1 MEVYGSFN
9 DKRGAQKNTKRQ
21 DAMDSITASPKAAE
35 NLKQLSG
42 KYKNDEDFLLDA
54 IEKQPAVY
62 MYVDKKFKN
71 DPEFVRKAI
80 VKNLKYLESLQIDAE
95 NCDKE
100 DLKLV
105 VLEEEGVKQP
115 IQDYDTAKSIYDKA
129 QTDAQKEIIEKGYF
143 LPSMVKRVCAKQER
157 KTIDARTNQG
167 KFFDLIKEFV
177 LDKDEI
183 IKKEFITIAFEL
195 DQSGKFD
202 FDKAINT
209 LRERIKGKIGDKD
222 YIKYFNNTV
231 KQINKFLDSKEVDV
245 NKPDGDGH
253 TLVYYIAKNNNPI
266 AWYLLKQKGAVVD
279 KKVLKDIKSI
289 KNVESAYLIDAI
301 RDYSK
306 KAAEPA
312 KPKENNDQAAEQTV
326 ETPKEETAEAMAE
339 GTEKKKGLFE
349 RLKAHMQ
356 QRKSDKATNK
366 LYKLLTK
373 GPFNKDDKEEAD
385 RLIKEEGANIKKA
398 VSRMSKQNRYP
409 DEAWA
414 YLTEKLPEL
423 KQEEEKLKQKP
434 KENNGQTEQTS
445 VETPK
450 EETAEATTEGTEKK
464 KGLFERLKAYMQQR
478 KSDKKKQKLNK
489 LLIKALKADKFD
501 KKAVEELIQQ
511 GAVITD
517 KIIKGN
523 SKYSEEAREFIN
535 GKMKEEALQQV
546 AQPQVQ
552 QPKSQESNNETVET
566 PKEAPKKEFANEEE
580 KFVWD
585 TYQELCDLKL
595 PAGYSFE
602 KLKSKLEQIAKT
614 SKTTEVKEKAEDCI
628 EILNYLRKKLDL
640 TIEKIDSK
648 RSIKEIAIERE
659 DALKFKKTF
668 DKEFA
673 EQKNKEAAEKE
684 NKKLLEKL
692 NKIVKT
698 KQIDIRRGQQSSEEE
713 KE

>member
-1 MEVYGSFN
+1 MEVYGNSN
-9 DKRGAQKNTKRQ
+9 DIKDVKKHNKRQ

-35 NLKQLSG
+35 NLKQLSWI
-42 KYKNDEDFLLDA
+42 YKNDENFLLDA

-62 MYVDKKFKN
+62 MYVHKKFKN

-129 QTDAQKEIIEKGYF
+129 QTDAQKKIIEKGYF
-143 LPSMVKRVCAKQER
+143 LPSMVKKVCVKQER

-312 KPKENNDQAAEQTV
+312 KPKENNGQTEQTSV
-326 ETPKEETAEAMAE
+326 ETPKEETAEATTE

-356 QRKSDKATNK
+356 KRKSDKATNK

-385 RLIKEEGANIKKA
+385 RLIKEEGANINKA

-450 EETAEATTEGTEKK
+450 EETAEATAERTEKK
-464 KGLFERLKAYMQQR
+464 KGWFERLKAHMQKR
-478 KSDKKKQKLNK
+478 KSDKNQQKLNK

-501 KKAVEELIQQ
+501 KKVVEELIQQ

-517 KIIKGN
+517 KKIKGKT
-523 SKYSEEAREFIN
+523 KYSKEACEFI
-535 GKMKEEALQQV
+535 QQL

-552 QPKSQESNNETVET
+552 QPKSEESNNETVET